1 MSSKKIQFQIEVST
15 KGLPLAVAGN
25 CSLSSDNF
33 VQFFNNTFKREIN
46 NNDVTVY
53 EYSPMYGDC
62 VIVNGWS
69 SKYKY
74 AKAIKP
80 LEVVSELYNVKFT
93 KTILM
98 TK

>member
-15 KGLPLAVAGN
+15 KGLPLAMAGN

-33 VQFFNNTFKREIN
+33 VQFFNKTFKREIN
-46 NNDVTVY
+46 NEDVTVY

-62 VIVNGWS
+62 VIVNGWA

-74 AKAIKP
+74 TKAIKP
-80 LEVVSELYNVKFT
+80 LEAVREICGIEFT

>member
-15 KGLPLAVAGN
+15 KGLPLAMGN
-25 CSLSSDNF
+25 NSLSSDNF
-33 VQFFNNTFKREIN
+33 VQFFNKTFKREIN
-46 NNDVTVY
+46 NEDVAVY

-62 VIVNGWS
+62 VIVNGWG

-74 AKAIKP
+74 TKAIKA
-80 LEVVSELYNVKFT
+80 LEAVSEIYNVKFT

>member
-15 KGLPLAVAGN
+15 KGLPLAMAGN
-25 CSLSSDNF
+25 FSLSSDNF
-33 VQFFNNTFKREIN
+33 VQFFNKTFKREIN
-46 NNDVTVY
+46 SKDVTVY

-62 VIVNGWS
+62 VIVNGWA

-74 AKAIKP
+74 TKAIKA
-80 LEVVSELYNVKFT
+80 LEAASEIYNVKFT

>member
-15 KGLPLAVAGN
+15 KGLPLAMGN
-25 CSLSSDNF
+25 NSLSSDNF
-33 VQFFNNTFKREIN
+33 VQFFNKTFKREIN
-46 NNDVTVY
+46 NEDVTVY

-62 VIVNGWS
+62 VIVNGWT

-74 AKAIKP
+74 TKAIKA
-80 LEVVSELYNVKFT
+80 LEAASEIYNVKFT